1 MSITTGFTHK
11 ADTSAGRLSPQA
23 SRLLV
28 LAGLAIFWC
37 AVGLTIRLL
46 A

>member
-11 ADTSAGRLSPQA
+11 ADTNAGLSPQA

-28 LAGLAIFWC
+28 LAGLAIFWL
-37 AVGLTIRLL
+37 AVGLVVFEL